1 MNNTMNFNTLFN
13 NLIQERIKN
22 TNLTQVNNIKCQI
35 YKIIN
40 NKKLTELNKDN
51 LNEYKTSILLTAEQL
66 NSLLPNTFSE
76 NVNINITDDIFINAF
91 KNNKSYKDNL
101 VAKYLTYIVDL
112 EVL

>member
-35 YKIIN
+35 YKIID
-40 NKKLTELNKDN
+40 NKKLTELIKEN
-51 LNEYKTSILLTAEQL
+51 LSEYNIQIKLDTAKL
-66 NSLLPNTFSE
+66 NTLLPNTFTE
-76 NVNINITDDIFINAF
+76 DVNINITDDIFINAF